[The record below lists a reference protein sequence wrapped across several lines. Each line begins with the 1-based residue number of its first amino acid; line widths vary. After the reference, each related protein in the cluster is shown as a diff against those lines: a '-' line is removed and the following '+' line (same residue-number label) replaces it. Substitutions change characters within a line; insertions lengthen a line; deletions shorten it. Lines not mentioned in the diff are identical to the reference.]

1 MIFKI
6 RGIIKKYL
14 VISWSYSTNQ
24 NYSWIYTNDHFK
36 VILNNVY
43 IIWTLSNDDCMILR
57 SSFSYEGSVLHEII
71 WFKTWFTHHHHP
83 VQKFSPPSFDVIICA
98 WVPQCAS
105 QIIKPIIRNEKSPTS
120 ASHCSVWVWY
130 GTCARLK
137 RRRWT
142 IFKVT
147 VNMVNTVPVRRR
159 DEQSL
164 HESHAVLWLR
174 SGWFSA
180 LMYWLCH
187 SVLFANHLELIFPCR
202 ILWDKR

>member
-57 SSFSYEGSVLHEII
+57 SSFCYEGSVLHEII
-71 WFKTWFTHHHHP
+71 WFITWFTHHHHHP

-105 QIIKPIIRNEKSPTS
+105 QIIKPIIRNEKSPAS
-120 ASHCSVWVWY
+120 ASHCSGECDTARVHVWS
-130 GTCARLK
+130 GGAGRCLK
-137 RRRWT
+137 WRWT
-142 IFKVT
+142 
-147 VNMVNTVPVRRR
+147 
-159 DEQSL
+159 
-164 HESHAVLWLR
+164 W
-174 SGWFSA
+174 
-180 LMYWLCH
+180 
-187 SVLFANHLELIFPCR
+187 
-202 ILWDKR
+202 